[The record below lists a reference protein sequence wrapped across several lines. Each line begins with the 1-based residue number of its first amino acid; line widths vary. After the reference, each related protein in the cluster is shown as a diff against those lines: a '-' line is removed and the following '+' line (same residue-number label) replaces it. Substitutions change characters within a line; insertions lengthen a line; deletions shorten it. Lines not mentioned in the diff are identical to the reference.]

1 VVKKEDFL
9 ELCKTD
15 PEEVFK
21 LFCIMGETITTLQSQ
36 VVALNAQV
44 DTLKAE
50 VKELKARL
58 GQNSKNSNKPPS
70 SDEFFKPKSTRKKSG
85 KKSGGQK
92 GHPGH
97 TLKMSDN
104 PDRIIVHRESN
115 CSDCGCSLAGQPVRN
130 KERRQSFDVPVPQ
143 KEITEHISE
152 SICCPDCGKLNK
164 AQFPPEITQPVQYGP
179 GLLAQLVYLSQ
190 YQLIPYNRVV
200 EFVHD
205 IYGLNL
211 SEATVYKAIKTA
223 FDNLEPV
230 EEIIVEQLK
239 ASPVLNT
246 DETGLRVENKR
257 QWLHVASTDILT
269 HYQWHP
275 KRGSKATDAIGILP
289 NYDGTI
295 IHDYWKSYY
304 KYSCAHSLCNVHNI
318 RELTGIF
325 ELTKQQWAQEMIDLL
340 LEIKAKVDE
349 LKLKR
354 RSLSAAEIEAFKKRY
369 DQLVTAGYLVNP
381 PPKPVKKRGR
391 PKQGKA
397 RNMLRRLS
405 EHRHE
410 VLAFME
416 DYRIDFDNNQAERDL
431 RMVKVKQKISGVF
444 RSTTGADMFCR
455 IRGYISTA
463 RKNSVSAFSAIT
475 GVFHGKPFI
484 PEL

>member
-1 VVKKEDFL
+1 MNKEDFIL
-9 ELCKTD
+9 LCKTD

-21 LFCIMGETITTLQSQ
+21 LFCVMGETITTLQAQ
-36 VVALNAQV
+36 VVALNKQV
-44 DTLKAE
+44 ESLQAE

-70 SDEFFKPKSTRKKSG
+70 SDEFFKPKSTRQKSG

-104 PDRIIVHRESN
+104 PDRIIVHRETN
-115 CSDCGCSLAGQPVRN
+115 CSDCGCSLADQPVRN
-130 KERRQSFDVPVPQ
+130 KQRRQSFDVPVP
-143 KEITEHISE
+143 KIEITEHVSE
-152 SICCPDCGKLNK
+152 TICCPGCGKQNK

-179 GLLAQLVYLSQ
+179 NLLSQLVYLSQ

-200 EFVHD
+200 EFVSD
-205 IYGLNL
+205 IYGITL

-223 FDNLEPV
+223 YDHLEPV

-239 ASPVLNT
+239 ASPVINI
-246 DETGLRVENKR
+246 DETGLRIENKR
-257 QWLHVASTDILT
+257 QWLHVSATNFLT
-269 HYQWHP
+269 HFRWHP
-275 KRGSKATDAIGILP
+275 NRGSKATDDIGILP
-289 NYDGTI
+289 NYDGTA
-295 IHDYWKSYY
+295 IHDFWKPYF

-325 ELTKQQWAQEMIDLL
+325 ELTKQPWTQEMIDLL
-340 LEIKAKVDE
+340 LEIKEKVDE
-349 LKLKR
+349 LKQKPR
-354 RSLSAAEIEAFKKRY
+354 PLSSAEKNAFKKRY
-369 DQLVTAGYLVNP
+369 DQIVDAGYLINP
-381 PPKPVKKRGR
+381 PPEPSKKRGR
-391 PKQGKA
+391 TKQGKA

-416 DYRIDFDNNQAERDL
+416 DYRIAFDNNQAERDL
-431 RMVKVKQKISGVF
+431 RMTKVRQKISGVF
-444 RSTTGADMFCR
+444 RSSTGADMFSR

-475 GVFHGKPFI
+475 GVFHGNPFI
-484 PEL
+484 PGI

>member
-1 VVKKEDFL
+1 MKKEQFI
-9 ELCKTD
+9 ELCKND

-21 LFCIMGETITTLQSQ
+21 LFCVMGETITTLQAQ

-44 DTLKAE
+44 ESLQAE
-50 VKELKARL
+50 VNELKARL

-104 PDRIIVHRESN
+104 PDRIIVHRENSCN
-115 CSDCGCSLAGQPVRN
+115 DCGCSLVGQPVKS
-130 KERRQSFDVPVPQ
+130 KERRQSFDVPPP
-143 KEITEHISE
+143 KPEITEHVSE
-152 SICCPDCGKLNK
+152 TVCCPDCGKLNK

-179 GLLAQLVYLSQ
+179 NLLTQLVYLSQ

-205 IYGLNL
+205 IYGLHL

-239 ASPVLNT
+239 ASPVINV
-246 DETGLRVENKR
+246 DETGVRVENKL
-257 QWLHVASTDILT
+257 QWLHVASTEFLT
-269 HYQWHP
+269 HYMWHP
-275 KRGSKATDAIGILP
+275 KRGSKATNEIGILP
-289 NYDGTI
+289 NYGGVI

-304 KYSCAHSLCNVHNI
+304 KYSCDHSLCNVHNI
-318 RELTGIF
+318 RELTGIY
-325 ELTKQQWAQEMIDLL
+325 ELTKEQWAQDMIDLL
-340 LEIKAKVDE
+340 LEIKERVDE
-349 LKLKR
+349 LKQKPQP
-354 RSLSAAEIEAFKKRY
+354 LSTAEKDVFKKRY
-369 DQLVTAGYLVNP
+369 DQIVATGYSANP
-381 PPKPVKKRGR
+381 PPEPSKKRGR
-391 PKQGKA
+391 TKQGKV
-397 RNMLRRLS
+397 RNMLNRLS

-416 DYRIDFDNNQAERDL
+416 DYRIAFDNNQAERDL
-431 RMVKVKQKISGVF
+431 RMTKVRQKISGVF
-444 RSTTGADMFCR
+444 RSPTGADMFSR

-484 PEL
+484 PEF

>member
-1 VVKKEDFL
+1 MMEKEQFI

-44 DTLKAE
+44 ESLQSE

-58 GQNSKNSNKPPS
+58 AQNSKNSNKPPS

-85 KKSGGQK
+85 KKTGGQK

-97 TLKMSDN
+97 TLKMSNN
-104 PDRIIVHRESN
+104 PDRIIVHRENS
-115 CSDCGCSLAGQPVRN
+115 CSDCGCSLVGQPVKN
-130 KERRQSFDVPVPQ
+130 KERRQIFDVPPP
-143 KEITEHISE
+143 KAETTEHVSE
-152 SICCPDCGKLNK
+152 TICCPDCGRLNK

-200 EFVHD
+200 EFIED
-205 IYGLNL
+205 IYGLSL

-239 ASPVLNT
+239 TSPVLNT

-257 QWLHVASTDILT
+257 QWMHVASTDILT

-275 KRGSKATDAIGILP
+275 KRGSKATDEIGILP

-304 KYSCAHSLCNVHNI
+304 KYSCSHSLCNVHNI

-325 ELTKQQWAQEMIDLL
+325 ELTKQQWAQDMIDLL
-340 LEIKAKVDE
+340 LEIKERVDE
-349 LKLKR
+349 LKQKPQP
-354 RSLSAAEIEAFKKRY
+354 LSDEEKDAFNKRY
-369 DQLVTAGYLVNP
+369 DHIVAEGYLVNP
-381 PPKPVKKRGR
+381 KPKPVKKRGR

-397 RNMLRRLS
+397 RNMLNRLS

-444 RSTTGADMFCR
+444 RSSKGADMFCR

-475 GVFHGKPFI
+475 GVFHGKPYI

>member
-1 VVKKEDFL
+1 MKKEQFI

-21 LFCIMGETITTLQSQ
+21 LFCIMGETITTLQAQ
-36 VVALNAQV
+36 VVALNEQV
-44 DTLKAE
+44 DSLKAE

-85 KKSGGQK
+85 KKTGGQK

-104 PDRIIVHRESN
+104 PDRVIVHREST
-115 CSDCGCSLAGQPVRN
+115 CSGCGRSLAGQPARS
-130 KERRQSFDVPVPQ
+130 KERRQSFDVPIP
-143 KEITEHISE
+143 KAEITEHISE
-152 SICCPDCGKLNK
+152 TICCSGCGKLNK
-164 AQFPPEITQPVQYGP
+164 AEFPSEITQPVQYGP

-200 EFVHD
+200 EFIHD
-205 IYGLNL
+205 IYGLSL
-211 SEATVYKAIKTA
+211 SEATVYNAIKTVY
-223 FDNLEPV
+223 DSLEPV
-230 EEIIVEQLK
+230 EEVIVEQLK
-239 ASPVLNT
+239 ASPVLNA
-246 DETGLRVENKR
+246 DETGMRVENKR
-257 QWLHVASTDILT
+257 QWVHVASTDALT
-269 HYQWHP
+269 HYMWHS

-289 NYDGTI
+289 NYDGII

-304 KYSCAHSLCNVHNI
+304 QYSCAHSLCNVHNI

-325 ELTKQQWAQEMIDLL
+325 ELTKQQWAQDMIDLL
-340 LEIKAKVDE
+340 LEIKENVDE
-349 LKLKR
+349 LKQKPRMLNTEEKD
-354 RSLSAAEIEAFKKRY
+354 SFKKRY
-369 DQLVTAGYLVNP
+369 DHIVATGYLANP
-381 PPKPVKKRGR
+381 PPQPVKKRGR

-397 RNMLRRLS
+397 RNMLKRLS

-431 RMVKVKQKISGVF
+431 RMIKVKQKISGVF
-444 RSTTGADMFCR
+444 RSAKGADMFCR

-475 GVFHGKPFI
+475 DAFHGKPYI
-484 PEL
+484 PGF